1 MAEVVKMPKM
11 SDTMTEGVLA
21 KWHKKVGD
29 KVKSGDVLAEIE
41 TDKAT
46 MDFES
51 YQDGTLLYIGVEE
64 GKSVPVDT
72 VIAVLGAEGE
82 DYKTALDA
90 EAPAEQ
96 KVPAAEAPKEE
107 QPVAAATNEAPAAEA
122 PKEEQP
128 VEAAKEEK
136 PAKGKGAKPA
146 EDKKPQATAAPQ
158 PKVDK
163 ASIPATVIRMPAL
176 SDTMTEGIIN
186 KWNFKVGD
194 IVKSDDALADVETDK
209 ATMEVVGYEA
219 GVLLYIGP
227 KEGEAAPVNGII
239 AIVGKAGTDITPL
252 LDDAPEVETKAE
264 APAAETAPE
273 APAAEAIP
281 AAETE
286 ATAEESEGASTF
298 DDSRIKASPL
308 ARKIAKEKGIDLAN
322 VKGSAEGGR
331 IIKKDV
337 EEYVP
342 AAKATA
348 TAAPVPETREAAPG
362 APQPAAS
369 APVPQAAKPTAVAAK
384 YTGEEKYT
392 EKPVSQMRK
401 VIAKRLSESLFT
413 APHFYVTMAIDM
425 DEAVKA
431 RTRINEVA
439 PVKISFNDFVLK
451 ACAVALKQ
459 HPAINSSYLGDKI
472 RYNEHVHIGVAVAV
486 DEGLLVPVIR
496 FADGKS
502 LSTISAEVKDFAQRA
517 KAKKLQPP
525 DWEGSTF
532 TISNLGMF
540 GVDEFTAIINTPDAC
555 ILAVSGIQQVPVV
568 KNGAVV
574 PGNVMKVTLSCD
586 HRVVDGATGAAF
598 LQTLKSLLEEPV
610 RLLI

>member
-11 SDTMTEGVLA
+11 SDTMTDGVVA

-51 YQDGTLLYIGVEE
+51 YQDGVLLFIGVEE
-64 GKSVPVDT
+64 GKSVPVDE
-72 VIAVLGAEGE
+72 VIAVLGKEGE
-82 DYKTALDA
+82 DYKSAL
-90 EAPAEQ
+90 ENGGSSS
-96 KVPAAEAPKEE
+96 
-107 QPVAAATNEAPAAEA
+107 T
-122 PKEEQP
+122 
-128 VEAAKEEK
+128 EAAKTEKAPAPTEDKAPATATAAAPEK
-136 PAKGKGAKPA
+136 PAA
-146 EDKKPQATAAPQ
+146 
-158 PKVDK
+158 PKVDLS
-163 ASIPATVIRMPAL
+163 SISATVIRMPAL

-194 IVKSDDALADVETDK
+194 KVKSDDSLADVETDK

-219 GVLLYIGP
+219 GTLLYIGP

-239 AIVGKAGTDITPL
+239 AIVGKEGTDITAL
-252 LDDAPEVETKAE
+252 LQDAPAE
-264 APAAETAPE
+264 AAPTAQNTPAPAAESAPAAET
-273 APAAEAIP
+273 
-281 AAETE
+281 ETE
-286 ATAEESEGASTF
+286 TSHS
-298 DDSRIKASPL
+298 DSRIKASPL
-308 ARKIAKEKGIDLAN
+308 ARKIAKDKGIDINA
-322 VKGSAEGGR
+322 VKGTAEGGR
-331 IIKKDV
+331 IVKKDI
-337 EEYVP
+337 EDFKPGATP
-342 AAKATA
+342 ASTAAAPA
-348 TAAPVPETREAAPG
+348 TAASTAP
-362 APQPAAS
+362 AK
-369 APVPQAAKPTAVAAK
+369 APVTIPTF
-384 YTGEEKYT
+384 TGEEKFT

-413 APHFYVTMAIDM
+413 APHFYVTMSIDM
-425 DEAVKA
+425 DQAIAA
-431 RTRINEVA
+431 RNKINEVA

-451 ACAVALKQ
+451 ACAIALKQ
-459 HPAINSSYLGDKI
+459 HPTINSSWLGDKI
-472 RYNEHVHIGVAVAV
+472 RTNEHIHNGVAVAG
-486 DEGLLVPVIR
+486 DEGLLVHVIR

-502 LSTISAEVKDFAQRA
+502 LSHISVEVKDFAQRA
-517 KAKKLQPP
+517 KAKKLQPA

-540 GVDEFTAIINTPDAC
+540 GVDEFTAIINSPDAC
-555 ILAVSGIQQVPVV
+555 ILAVSGIQAIPVV

-586 HRVVDGATGAAF
+586 HRVVDGASGAAF